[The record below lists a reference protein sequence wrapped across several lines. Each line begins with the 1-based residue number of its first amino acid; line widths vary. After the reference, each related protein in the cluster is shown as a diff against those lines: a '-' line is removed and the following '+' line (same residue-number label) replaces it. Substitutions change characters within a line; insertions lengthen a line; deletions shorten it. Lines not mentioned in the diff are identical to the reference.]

1 MEEQIKCPFFS
12 IIMPTYNVEAYIGHA
27 IRSIREQSYGDWEIV
42 VVDDCSTDNS
52 AGVVEQFMEE
62 DRRIRMVR
70 HRENRGL
77 SAARNTGILEAKG
90 EYIWF
95 MDPDDYVDSVL
106 LEKVK
111 ASLEENPAEVV
122 LFGLVEEYYNKD
134 GSLEYTNSI
143 IPQELL
149 CHEQVQLRKSVIYLE
164 QQTLYGYAWNK
175 IYKLDYIKKQ
185 NIFFEDVRLIEDIVF
200 NITVFAEIK
209 GLNLLAFAP
218 YHYAK
223 RLGANLTNKFV
234 PEYFELHRR
243 RIELLYHQHVEW
255 NLCTANVRQILGS
268 LYGRYILSALE
279 RNCDRRTNMSMS
291 DRFFWCKEL
300 FAQELFE
307 ILIPGAKAR
316 DSRVLRIA
324 LSVLKMKNPV
334 LCMMM
339 GRGIHIIRT
348 GLPTLYSKTK
358 SER

>member
-1 MEEQIKCPFFS
+1 MEEQMKRPFFS
-12 IIMPTYNVEAYIGHA
+12 IVMPMYNVDAYIGHA
-27 IRSIREQSYGDWEIV
+27 IRSIQEQSYGDLEIV

-52 AGVVEQFMEE
+52 AGVVERFMEA
-62 DRRIRMVR
+62 DRRIRMIR
-70 HRENRGL
+70 HKENRGL

-95 MDPDDYVDSVL
+95 MDPDDYVDPAL

-122 LFGLVEEYYNKD
+122 LFGLVEEYYNRD
-134 GSLEYTNSI
+134 GSLEYTHSI
-143 IPQELL
+143 IPEAALFRGQE
-149 CHEQVQLRKSVIYLE
+149 QLRKSVLRLE

-175 IYKLDYIKKQ
+175 IYKLDYIKNQ

-200 NITVFAEIK
+200 NISVFTGIT
-209 GLNLLAFAP
+209 GLNLLPFSP

-243 RIELLYHQHVEW
+243 RIELLYRQHAAW
-255 NLCTANVRQILGS
+255 NLCTPGVCQTLGG

-279 RNCDRRTNMSMS
+279 RNCDRRANMSVS
-291 DRFFWCKEL
+291 DRFFWCREL
-300 FAQELFE
+300 FSQELFE
-307 ILIPGAKAR
+307 KLIPGAKAK
-316 DSRVLRIA
+316 DSRALGIA

-358 SER
+358 SGR